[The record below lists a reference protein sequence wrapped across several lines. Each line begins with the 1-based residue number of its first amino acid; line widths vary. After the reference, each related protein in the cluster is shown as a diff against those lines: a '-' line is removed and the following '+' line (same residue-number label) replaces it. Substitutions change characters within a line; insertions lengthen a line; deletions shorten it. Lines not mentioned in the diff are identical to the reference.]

1 MLRAEEEGG
10 KEGNRPSQIGQVKGE
25 HKDNAGAVQWG
36 IEGSLAAGEG
46 ADTEYGNGE
55 GAEAACSGAR
65 SRGATLTQLGRSQ
78 NNGGTTRPY
87 IRCSAGRCLRRCRR
101 LHRTSA
107 CPMEQRHPTKLVFA

>member
-25 HKDNAGAVQWG
+25 HKDNVGAVRWG

-65 SRGATLTQLGRSQ
+65 SRGAALTQLGRG
-78 NNGGTTRPY
+78 GGT
-87 IRCSAGRCLRRCRR
+87 RCLRRCRR
-101 LHRTSA
+101 LHRASA
-107 CPMEQRHPTKLVFA
+107 RHTCD